1 MIRLIVV
8 ELARAWGKITFE
20 DSYGLWVDFIRYVC
34 ININIGTA
42 HIKASAISFKFKLER
57 PEISSETISI

>member
-1 MIRLIVV
+1 M
-8 ELARAWGKITFE
+8 G
-20 DSYGLWVDFIRYVC
+20 YGSNFIQYVC